1 MFNPFARNGT
11 DGRLAPSFW
20 EGAVSQEST
29 ELSPYVIII
38 FDNDNGDIVERMRV
52 LRIKLVMTCDL
63 VHLSGWVT
71 TLLGPVRICTD

>member
-20 EGAVSQEST
+20 EGGAVSQEST

-63 VHLSGWVT
+63 VVT